1 MDDLAPTI
9 QWAFNA
15 LFTVVAFLGGWIMSS
30 FQRSVDRLDTDVRAM
45 PEKYVLKTD
54 YLDMMHGIRASLD
67 RIEGKLDE
75 KADK

>member
-45 PEKYVLKTD
+45 PEKYVLKSD
-54 YLDMMHGIRASLD
+54 YVDHLHEIRAGLL
-67 RIEGKLDE
+67 RIEEKIDE